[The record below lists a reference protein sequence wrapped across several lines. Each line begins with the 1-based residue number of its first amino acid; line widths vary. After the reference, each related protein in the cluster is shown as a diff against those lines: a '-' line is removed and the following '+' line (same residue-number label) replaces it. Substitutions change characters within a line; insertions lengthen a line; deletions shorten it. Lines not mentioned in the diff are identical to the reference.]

1 LPLAFFLFVR
11 YYIFMGTK
19 KYLLFV
25 YGTLKS
31 NHKANYL
38 LNSCQFLGLAK
49 TCPEYSL
56 YSLGN
61 YPALIEDPE
70 GMSITGE
77 IYEIND
83 YVKEDLDVY
92 EGVKY
97 GLYEFAEVKIEKPD
111 LSPDKIYTY
120 LFLGNLEN
128 ANKIPSWP

>member
-1 LPLAFFLFVR
+1 
-11 YYIFMGTK
+11 MGTQ

-38 LNSCQFLGLAK
+38 LNSSQFVGLAK
-49 TCPEYSL
+49 TYPEYSL
-56 YSLGN
+56 YSLGS

-77 IYEIND
+77 IYEISDN
-83 YVKEDLDVY
+83 VKEDLDVY

-97 GLYEFAEVKIEKPD
+97 GLYEFAEVKIENPD
-111 LSPDKIYTY
+111 LGPDKIYTY

-128 ANKIPSWP
+128 AIKIPSWT